1 MTPRGA
7 AAAIAPEP
15 EHGSGPVATAD
26 DVITFAD
33 LKDRE
38 RQLASTGAC

>member
-1 MTPRGA
+1 MTTGA

-26 DVITFAD
+26 DVITLAD
-33 LKDRE
+33 LKPSN
-38 RQLASTGAC
+38 AS